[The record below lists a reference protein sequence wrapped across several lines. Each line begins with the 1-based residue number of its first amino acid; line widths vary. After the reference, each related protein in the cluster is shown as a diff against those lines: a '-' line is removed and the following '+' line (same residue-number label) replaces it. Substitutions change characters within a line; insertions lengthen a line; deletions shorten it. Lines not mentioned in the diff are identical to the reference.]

1 MGFQQTY
8 SRGDDGIGYRAQLRP
23 EFDHRSSTE
32 FGLLRT
38 HVRLEIARRT
48 GEQNTTGGAR
58 NSEGLGQMDARRG
71 ANGVTLFSVDRAVI
85 QLGGLTAGRTVSFFD
100 DTGPVVRFDSFG
112 YSDRVT
118 NVFAYSASLG
128 SGFSATISAED
139 NNERRNL
146 QDQGT
151 AATRNTDNLVIGQG
165 NGYNGGNATPDP
177 VIQLRLDQSWGSL
190 QLSGAMH
197 EVRPAAL
204 TAAVAATGASGAGTV
219 GSFAGTEWGSAAQ
232 LSTKINLPM
241 IAAGDY
247 LFLSANYSKGAI
259 DYTNPITGAGDWA
272 VAATDAVGVIDANGR
287 LSLKLNTA
295 MGFAAAFHH
304 QFTPTVFGRLYGA
317 YTKFEVPTSGRS
329 STAVANGSA
338 VAGIF
343 NATPFN
349 SATGMNAGFQIGWNP
364 VKNLTLITQI
374 DYTKFGPSG
383 SVTAGT
389 PGVNGAN
396 PVKGSADIWAG
407 RVRIQRDF

>member
-1 MGFQQTY
+1 
-8 SRGDDGIGYRAQLRP
+8 
-23 EFDHRSSTE
+23 
-32 FGLLRT
+32 
-38 HVRLEIARRT
+38 
-48 GEQNTTGGAR
+48 
-58 NSEGLGQMDARRG
+58 MDARRG
-71 ANGVTLFSVDRAVI
+71 ANGGTLFSVDRAYV

-100 DTGPVVRFDSFG
+100 DTGPVVRFDSVG

-151 AATRNTDNLVIGQG
+151 AATRNADNFVIGAG

-197 EVRPAAL
+197 EVRPAA
-204 TAAVAATGASGAGTV
+204 TAAIAAAGASGAV
-219 GSFAGTEWGSAAQ
+219 PAGSFAGTEWGYAGQ

-247 LFLSANYSKGAI
+247 LMLSGSYSKGAI

-272 VAATDAVGVIDANGR
+272 VANTDAIGVVDANGR

-295 MGFAAAFHH
+295 MGLAAAFHH

-317 YTKFEVPTSGRS
+317 YTKLDVPSQVRS
-329 STAVANGSA
+329 AN
-338 VAGIF
+338 VAGVTP
-343 NATPFN
+343 ATAFN

-364 VKNLTLITQI
+364 VRNLTLITQI
-374 DYTKFGPSG
+374 DYTKLDPTGRS
-383 SVTAGT
+383 TAGT